1 MHVDDPVNVL
11 LVDDQP
17 AKLLSYE
24 VILQELG
31 ENLLMASSGREALEH
46 LLKHDVAVILVDVS
60 MPELDGFQLAAM
72 VREHPRYQKT
82 PIIFVSAIHLAD
94 VDALRGYEMG
104 AVDYVP
110 VPVIPEVL
118 RAKVRVFAEL
128 YRKSRQLERLNR
140 ELERRV
146 SERTAELET
155 STASLVQSEQLRSLA
170 LAAGEMGSWH
180 WDAASNECI
189 WDDGQQRIFGVDA
202 GFDPTV
208 QSVRAL
214 LHPEDLRRLERAVET
229 IARTGDPYHTE
240 FRIRRADGEERWCS
254 GTAVGQFNSAGRLV
268 RLSGVTVDV
277 TARKEAEA
285 RQALLTREVDHRAR
299 NALAVV
305 QSIVRLTRADSTE
318 AYVAAIDGRIGALA
332 RTHVLL
338 SKARW
343 EGAELAGLIEE
354 EMAPYEAAV
363 GERISTSGGKV
374 VLQPGTAQVLAL
386 VVHELATNSA
396 KYGALSRDAGK
407 VALAWDQSPE
417 ALVLTWTERGGPAAR
432 TPSVRGFG
440 TRVIKAMIERQLGG
454 TVEFDWR
461 AEGLH
466 FRMTLPRLDAPGARN
481 GVTLAS
487 PEGGRFTSGPV
498 VLSGNRILVVED
510 ESLVAMMME
519 HTLVES
525 GFRVV
530 GPIHRLA
537 DAVVAAT
544 EREVDAALLDVNLG
558 GELVYPLADLL
569 AGRGVPF
576 AFLTGYAAEAI
587 HPRFNGVPILQKPL
601 ARHALEKAFVLPP
614 GLKRSPDAGSANV
627 LSP

>member
-31 ENLLMASSGREALEH
+31 ENLLMASSGREALEQ

-140 ELERRV
+140 ELEQRV
-146 SERTAELET
+146 RERTAELEA
-155 STASLVQSEQLRSLA
+155 SAASLVQSEQLRSLA
-170 LAAGEMGSWH
+170 LAAGEMGSWQ
-180 WDAASNECI
+180 WDAASDECA
-189 WDDGQQRIFGVDA
+189 WDDGERRIFGVDA
-202 GFDPTV
+202 GFRPTAR
-208 QSVRAL
+208 SIRAL
-214 LHPEDLRRLERAVET
+214 LQPEDLRKLERALDT
-229 IARTGDPYHTE
+229 MARTGEPYQTE
-240 FRIRRADGEERWCS
+240 FRIRRPDGEERWCS
-254 GTAVGQFNSAGRLV
+254 GTAVGQFDSAGRLV

-277 TARKEAEA
+277 TSRKEAEA

-305 QSIVRLTRADSTE
+305 QSIVRLTRADSTD

-417 ALVLTWTERGGPAAR
+417 ALVLTWTERGGPTAR
-432 TPSVRGFG
+432 APSVRGFG

-466 FRMTLPRLDAPGARN
+466 FRLTLPRVDGSGTRD

-487 PEGGRFTSGPV
+487 PEGGRFASGPV
-498 VLSGNRILVVED
+498 LLSGNRILVVED

-544 EREVDAALLDVNLG
+544 EREMDAALLDVNLG

-576 AFLTGYAAEAI
+576 AFLTGYAAEVI

-614 GLKRSPDAGSANV
+614 GLKHSPDAGSASV